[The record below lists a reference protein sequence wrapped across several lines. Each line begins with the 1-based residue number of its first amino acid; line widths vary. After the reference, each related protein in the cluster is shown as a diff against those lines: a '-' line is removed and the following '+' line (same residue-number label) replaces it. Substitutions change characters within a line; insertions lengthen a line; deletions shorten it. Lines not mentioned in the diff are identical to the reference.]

1 MNLNKALGR
10 VATTFVAGAMLTA
23 LAMPAYAAPN
33 TAVSGQNIFKVKLD
47 MTNAEGA
54 GKPNVNFTYTIDDD
68 ASPVAATA
76 TSPEIKA
83 GVFPEGTTEPVIATA
98 DWENASYTAD
108 SNPETEGNQKP
119 YYEANVKM
127 NFPDGTFTEPG
138 IYRFTVDPVETDTS
152 YKGVDVD
159 ETNRYIDVYVAYP
172 LDGEGQVNQNAPV
185 VITAVQLVNTE
196 STATNTEI
204 GGENKVEYSSK
215 ASAYENS
222 FTTYYVTITKNV
234 AGQMGDKGKEF
245 NFDID
250 VTDPNTSA
258 VLSTVT
264 LENATGATSTFTAEG
279 TEFVA
284 PVGAKLKHGES
295 VVIKGVPAGT
305 TVKIDETNADGYV
318 VTYSDGVVNGSATI
332 NANTEITVTN
342 TREAVS
348 PTGIVMNVAPYVLLV
363 VVAAAGCF
371 VFLRKRRE
379 D

>member
-1 MNLNKALGR
+1 MNLNKTFGR
-10 VATTFVAGAMLTA
+10 VATTLVAGAMLTA

-33 TAVSGQNIFKVKLD
+33 TAVSGQDIFKVKLD
-47 MTNAEGA
+47 MTKAEGA
-54 GKPNVNFTYTIDDD
+54 GKPNVNFTYTIDDN

-83 GVFPEGTTEPVIATA
+83 GVFPEGTTAPVIATA
-98 DWENASYTAD
+98 DWEHASYTAD

-127 NFPDGTFTEPG
+127 NFPAGTFTEPG

-185 VITAVQLVNTE
+185 VITAVQLVNME

-204 GGENKVEYSSK
+204 GGENKVQYSSK

-222 FTTYYVTITKNV
+222 FTTYDVTITKNV

-264 LENATGATSTFTAEG
+264 LENATEATSTFAAEG

-284 PVGAKLKHGES
+284 PVEANLKHGES

>member
-1 MNLNKALGR
+1 MNLNKTFGR
-10 VATTFVAGAMLTA
+10 VATTLVAGAMLTA

-33 TAVSGQNIFKVKLD
+33 TAVSGQDIFKVKLD

-54 GKPNVNFTYTIDDD
+54 GKPNVNFTYTIDDN

-98 DWENASYTAD
+98 DWEHASYTAD

-127 NFPDGTFTEPG
+127 NFPAGTFTEPG

-172 LDGEGQVNQNAPV
+172 LDGEGQVDQDAAV
-185 VITAVQLVNTE
+185 VISAVKLVNMD
-196 STATNTEI
+196 SSATTD
-204 GGENKVEYSSK
+204 GENVTYSSK
-215 ASAYENS
+215 QDAYVS
-222 FTTYYVTITKNV
+222 TFTTFDVTITKNV

-264 LENATGATSTFTAEG
+264 LENATAATSAFADEE
-279 TEFVA
+279 TESVA
-284 PVGAKLKHGES
+284 PVEANLKHGES

-305 TVKIDETNADGYV
+305 TVKINETNADGYV
-318 VTYSDGVVNGSATI
+318 VTYSDGVVNSSATI
-332 NANTEITVTN
+332 NADTEITVTN
-342 TREAVS
+342 TRNAVS